1 LNKLKKYDDKGIIEK
16 GIKEKVNISI
26 GVFII

>member
-1 LNKLKKYDDKGIIEK
+1 LKKYDDKGIIEK